1 MNNLSDERR
10 RAAIKSAMASSALSG
25 FVPSPQGLLM
35 YEKWIE
41 GLDGNSIVAILKE
54 YHRNMERAPG
64 AVSDGKAKQN
74 LLGLTD
80 SARLRNAEA
89 DITTIRMAELLL
101 Q

>member
-1 MNNLSDERR
+1 MDNFIEERR
-10 RAAIKSAMASSALSG
+10 RAAIKNAMASSALSG
-25 FVPSPQGLLM
+25 FVPSAHGLLM

-54 YHRNMERAPG
+54 HHRNMESAPG
-64 AVSDGKAKQN
+64 VVSDGKAKQN

-80 SARLRNAEA
+80 SGRLRNAEA
-89 DITTIRMAELLL
+89 DITTFRMAELLL